1 VKVHFFKSAFFSVI
15 FWGLLLGSSPHA
27 FSDSVELKGDPKKI
41 PLELEGVGVKEHLGD
56 VVGLN
61 TIHLLDSESGQP
73 RELST
78 YFKSGRPV
86 LLNLVYFEC
95 PMLCTMVLNGV
106 NEGIKK
112 LGWSIGKEYDVLTVS
127 INPKDTPAMARAKK
141 QNYLKDYG
149 SSGHDAAMAAGGWSF
164 ATAEEGEVRKLASGL
179 GFEYKYDEIQKQ
191 YAHPAVTF
199 VMTPE
204 GKISRYLYGI
214 TYQPKNLKLALLEA
228 SQGKVG
234 NVFDRLLMFC
244 YHYEPLSRGYSI
256 QAVKV
261 MQLGAMATMAI
272 LGGYLMVFWTR
283 QRKGKTK

>member
-1 VKVHFFKSAFFSVI
+1 MM
-15 FWGLLLGSSPHA
+15 FWGLILGSSPYA
-27 FSDSVELKGDPKKI
+27 FSDSVELKGDPKKV
-41 PLELEGVGVKEHLGD
+41 PLELDGVGVKEHLGE
-56 VVGLN
+56 VINLN
-61 TIHLLDSESGQP
+61 AIRLVDSESGQT

-106 NEGIKK
+106 NEGLKK

-127 INPKDTPAMARAKK
+127 INPKETPTMARAKRL
-141 QNYLKDYG
+141 NYLKDYG
-149 SSGHDAAMAAGGWSF
+149 SSGHDAVMAGGGWSF
-164 ATAEEGEVRKLASGL
+164 ATAEESEVRKLASGL

-199 VMTPE
+199 VLTPE

-214 TYQPKNLKLALLEA
+214 TYEPKNLKLALLEA